1 MADRTTIWT
10 AYYGVWILWFLIP
23 ELYWLF
29 VNPVNTLS
37 EQFWALEHLDLQDP
51 WFTQWTPVHWTM
63 FVLVLVLWSWL
74 LLHLPFGL
82 LR

>member
-1 MADRTTIWT
+1 MPRTTWWT
-10 AYYGVWILWFLIP
+10 GYYGLWLLFFLVP
-23 ELYWLF
+23 ELYWVF

-37 EQFWALEHLDLQDP
+37 DQWWALEHLDTSDP
-51 WFTQWTPVHWTM
+51 WFTQWTPVHWVM
-63 FVLVLVLWSWL
+63 FLLVFLLWSWL